1 MDQKKRILIIDD
13 HPLFREGIKT
23 IIQGDGRYDVIGEA
37 GDANQG
43 LKLARKLR
51 PDLAL
56 VDISLPD
63 TSGFDLIRDMK
74 KYSADIPILV
84 LSMHSK
90 VDYIVKAFQAGA
102 IGYLTKESA
111 TEMLVNGIEH
121 TLNGDYFMDTSV
133 SQQVVKK
140 LAQLPDKKP
149 VAIVKG
155 YDSLTPRE
163 QEIMVLVANGMPS
176 QKIADKLFISPK
188 TVENHRSRI
197 MRKLDANSV
206 LDLARHAAK
215 LGLIDL
221 DLWKEL

>member
-1 MDQKKRILIIDD
+1 MKRKKHILIIDD

-23 IIQGDGRYDVIGEA
+23 IIQGDSRYEVIGEA
-37 GDANQG
+37 GNASQG
-43 LKLARKLR
+43 LKLAKKLN
-51 PDLAL
+51 PDLAV

-63 TSGFDLIRDMK
+63 VSGFDLIRDMQ
-74 KYSADIPILV
+74 KYSLDIPILV
-84 LSMHSK
+84 LSMHSR

-102 IGYLTKESA
+102 KGYLTKESA
-111 TEMLVNGIEH
+111 SDMLIKGIEH
-121 TLNGDYFMDTSV
+121 TLKGNYFMDTSV

-149 VAIVKG
+149 VAIIKG

-163 QEIMVLVANGMPS
+163 QEIMVLVASGMSS

-188 TVENHRSRI
+188 TVENHRSKI
-197 MRKLDANSV
+197 MRKLDVSSV
-206 LDLARHAAK
+206 IDLARHAAK

-221 DLWKEL
+221 DLWKK

>member
-23 IIQGDGRYDVIGEA
+23 IIQSDSRYEVIGEA
-37 GDANQG
+37 GNASQG
-43 LKLARKLR
+43 LKLARKLK
-51 PDLAL
+51 PDLAV

-63 TSGFDLIRDMK
+63 ISGFDLIQDML
-74 KYSADIPILV
+74 KYSPDIPILV

-102 IGYLTKESA
+102 SGYLTKESA
-111 TEMLVNGIEH
+111 TDMLIRGIEH
-121 TLNGDYFMDTSV
+121 TLKGDYFMDTSV

-140 LAQLPDKKP
+140 LAQLPEKKP

-155 YDSLTPRE
+155 YDALTPRE
-163 QEIMVLVANGMPS
+163 QEVMVLVASGMSS
-176 QKIADKLFISPK
+176 QNIADKLFISPK

-197 MRKLDANSV
+197 MHKLDVSNII
-206 LDLARHAAK
+206 DLARHAAK

-221 DLWKEL
+221 DLWKK

>member
-23 IIQGDGRYDVIGEA
+23 IIQGDSRYEVIGEA
-37 GDANQG
+37 GNASQG
-43 LKLARKLR
+43 LELARKLK
-51 PDLAL
+51 PDLAV

-63 TSGFDLIRDMK
+63 ISGFDLIRDML
-74 KYSADIPILV
+74 KYSPDILILV
-84 LSMHSK
+84 LSMHSR

-102 IGYLTKESA
+102 RGYLTKESA
-111 TEMLVNGIEH
+111 SDMLIKGIEH
-121 TLNGDYFMDTSV
+121 TLKGDYFMDPSV

-140 LAQLPDKKP
+140 LAQLSDKKP

-155 YDSLTPRE
+155 YDALTPRE
-163 QEIMVLVANGMPS
+163 QEIMVLVANGMSS

-188 TVENHRSRI
+188 TIDNHRSRI
-197 MRKLDANSV
+197 MQKLNVSNV
-206 LDLARHAAK
+206 IDLARHAAK

-221 DLWKEL
+221 DLWKE

>member
-1 MDQKKRILIIDD
+1 MDRKKSILIIDD

-23 IIQGDGRYDVIGEA
+23 IIQVDGRYEVIGEA
-37 GDANQG
+37 GNASQG
-43 LKLARKLR
+43 FRLAKKLE
-51 PDLAL
+51 PDLTL

-63 TSGFDLIRDMK
+63 KNGFDLIQDLLK
-74 KYSADIPILV
+74 FSPAIKILV

-102 IGYLTKESA
+102 TGYLTKESA
-111 TEMLVNGIEH
+111 SDMLINGIEH
-121 TLNGDYFMDTSV
+121 TFKGDYFMDTSV

-140 LAQLPDKKP
+140 LAELPDKKP
-149 VAIVKG
+149 IAIVDS

-163 QEIMVLVANGMPS
+163 QEVMVLVANGMSS

-197 MRKLDANSV
+197 LRKLDVSNV
-206 LDLARHAAK
+206 IDLARHAAK

-221 DLWKEL
+221 DLWKK

>member
-1 MDQKKRILIIDD
+1 MDQKKRILIIED

-23 IIQGDGRYDVIGEA
+23 IIQSDSRYEVIGEA
-37 GDANQG
+37 GNAGQG
-43 LKLARKLR
+43 LKLAKKLR
-51 PDLAL
+51 PDLAV

-63 TSGFDLIRDMK
+63 ISGFDLIRDMQ
-74 KYSADIPILV
+74 KYSPDIPILV

-102 IGYLTKESA
+102 SGYLAKESA
-111 TEMLVNGIEH
+111 ADMLIRGIEH
-121 TLNGDYFMDTSV
+121 TLKGDYFMDTSI
-133 SQQVVKK
+133 SRQVVRK

-155 YDSLTPRE
+155 YDTLTPRE
-163 QEIMVLVANGMPS
+163 QEVMALVANGLPS

-197 MRKLDANSV
+197 MRKLDVSSV
-206 LDLARHAAK
+206 IDLARHAVK
-215 LGLIDL
+215 IGLIDL
-221 DLWKEL
+221 DLWKK